1 MERLYKIDFFNSI
14 INFIQ
19 KKTPASP
26 ERQIPA
32 SKMESIADYLERIV
46 KEHDAAEDKKAED
59 EAISCAM
66 DAEAREA
73 EEDREAAISCA
84 MEADARELKQF
95 RESRYQQGHQES
107 KYGGESKDEQD
118 EQDQQESKY
127 GEEPEDEQD
136 QHESRND
143 GLKRCAVRM
152 SYVREKV
159 IDLLVDK
166 YPKTQRL
173 LTFLYSEVEQ
183 CCVSIVIKKVEN
195 VEQKF
200 NRILI
205 FIDPRL
211 NVKFQFNTLI
221 NILPFNNGEEALER
235 MFNSELG
242 YDEDDDIPQ
251 FDGCDAL
258 CREIVRLVEAS

>member
-1 MERLYKIDFFNSI
+1 MEGLYKIDFFNSI
-14 INFIQ
+14 INFIR
-19 KKTPASP
+19 KKTSASP

-59 EAISCAM
+59 DAIACAM

-95 RESRYQQGHQES
+95 RESRDSKDQHES
-107 KYGGESKDEQD
+107 KYGGESKDEQ
-118 EQDQQESKY
+118 
-127 GEEPEDEQD
+127 DEQD

-159 IDLLVDK
+159 IDLLTDK

-183 CCVSIVIKKVEN
+183 CCVSIVINKVEN
-195 VEQKF
+195 VDQKF

-221 NILPFNNGEEALER
+221 NILPFNSGEEALER

-242 YDEDDDIPQ
+242 YAEDDDIPQ

-258 CREIVRLVEAS
+258 CKEIVRLVEAS